1 MPDKIFLDTNVLI
14 YAYSVD
20 EKEKQEKAT
29 ALLNIYSEQLIIS
42 NQVLNEISNTLF
54 KKFKKTSL
62 EVRSVI
68 LEISS
73 ALTVVDF
80 HLKTQLVA
88 ITIKERYG
96 LQFYDSLIIAT
107 ALEYGCTKLISEDMQ
122 HGLVIDNC
130 LTIENPFICIA

>member
-54 KKFKKTSL
+54 KKFRKTSL

-88 ITIKERYG
+88 ITIKEWYG

-130 LTIENPFICIA
+130 LTIENPFI

>member
-1 MPDKIFLDTNVLI
+1 MPDKVFLDTNVLI

-54 KKFKKTSL
+54 KKFRKTSL

-130 LTIENPFICIA
+130 LTVENPFI

>member
-1 MPDKIFLDTNVLI
+1 MPDKVFLDTNVLI

-54 KKFKKTSL
+54 KKFRKTSL

-73 ALTVVDF
+73 ALTVVNF

-130 LTIENPFICIA
+130 LTIENPFI

>member
-1 MPDKIFLDTNVLI
+1 MPDKVFLDTNVLI
-14 YAYSVD
+14 YVYSVD
-20 EKEKQEKAT
+20 EEEKQEKAT
-29 ALLNIYSEQLIIS
+29 QLLNFYGEQLIIS

-73 ALTVVDF
+73 ALTVVNF

-96 LQFYDSLIIAT
+96 LQFYGSLIIAT

-130 LTIENPFICIA
+130 LAIENPFI

>member
-1 MPDKIFLDTNVLI
+1 
-14 YAYSVD
+14 
-20 EKEKQEKAT
+20 
-29 ALLNIYSEQLIIS
+29 
-42 NQVLNEISNTLF
+42 VLNEISNTLF
-54 KKFKKTSL
+54 KKFRKTSL

-88 ITIKERYG
+88 ITIKEWYG

-130 LTIENPFICIA
+130 LTIENPFI

>member
-1 MPDKIFLDTNVLI
+1 MPDKVFLDTNVLI

-42 NQVLNEISNTLF
+42 SQVLNEISNTLF
-54 KKFKKTSL
+54 KKFRKTSL

-73 ALTVVDF
+73 ALTVVNF

-130 LTIENPFICIA
+130 LTIENPFI

>member
-1 MPDKIFLDTNVLI
+1 MTDKVFLDTNVLI

-29 ALLNIYSEQLIIS
+29 QLLNFYSEQLIIS

-54 KKFKKTSL
+54 KKFRKTSL
-62 EVRSVI
+62 EVRNVI

-73 ALTVVDF
+73 ALTVVNF

-130 LTIENPFICIA
+130 LTIENPFIGIA

>member
-1 MPDKIFLDTNVLI
+1 MPDKVFLDTNVLI

-54 KKFKKTSL
+54 KKFRKTSL

-73 ALTVVDF
+73 ALTVVNF

-130 LTIENPFICIA
+130 LTVENPFI